1 MHQKTPLLCPKT
13 ALSADLD
20 ACIKMY
26 HTEYQ
31 YKDDFYS
38 SELHIYKYEDKY
50 RFMNINFG
58 INKGKS
64 DFNNLNFWFN
74 NHNHKISF
82 TFVVCS
88 KKML

>member
-1 MHQKTPLLCPKT
+1 
-13 ALSADLD
+13 
-20 ACIKMY
+20 
-26 HTEYQ
+26 
-31 YKDDFYS
+31 
-38 SELHIYKYEDKY
+38 
-50 RFMNINFG
+50 MNINSD